1 MLSNGVEI
9 PQDNSEEVNKIY
21 GEQFAQTEQ
30 EKMFIQPQPDLKKY
44 NQTSQ
49 NFQQNSSFNKFRPP
63 SIKSQEDKVPLPH
76 PSPKL
81 STFKETDEQTVPYE
95 SDRQEEFEELEEIK
109 EITLLDEEPVFK
121 RDE

>member
-1 MLSNGVEI
+1 M
-9 PQDNSEEVNKIY
+9 
-21 GEQFAQTEQ
+21 
-30 EKMFIQPQPDLKKY
+30 
-44 NQTSQ
+44 
-49 NFQQNSSFNKFRPP
+49 
-63 SIKSQEDKVPLPH
+63 PLPH